1 MGTTCDSNGVSNENW
16 DFVGLIVQPFYQH
29 MAMDQYLWGWTSIL
43 AQPFWCEQKG
53 YRLLTHPHYIYIY
66 IYIYIFVYWIY
77 RPILQ
82 ETWGMPLAL
91 WDLWGTNREFT
102 QKSSI
107 FQQLRRHW
115 EKAIAMGTSGD
126 VEPWFLVLPR
136 KSLAISGRNCTI
148 AYHFC
153 WNQSFCGWSPA
164 LLTKSDLVNV
174 IF

>member
-1 MGTTCDSNGVSNENW
+1 MWFEWGKQRELRFRRIDRPAFLPTYGYGSIPMGMNIHFSPAILMWTEGVQAFDPSP
-16 DFVGLIVQPFYQH
+16 L
-29 MAMDQYLWGWTSIL
+29 
-43 AQPFWCEQKG
+43 
-53 YRLLTHPHYIYIY
+53 YIYLFIY
-66 IYIYIFVYWIY
+66 ILNIPAHFAGN
-77 RPILQ
+77 LGDA
-82 ETWGMPLAL
+82 T
-91 WDLWGTNREFT
+91 GT
-102 QKSSI
+102 
-107 FQQLRRHW
+107 LRSLRNQPGVHPKIIDFPAAEKHW
-115 EKAIAMGTSGD
+115 EKAIEMGTSGD

>member
-1 MGTTCDSNGVSNENW
+1 MRFEWGKQRELRFRRIDRLAFLPTYGYGSIPMGMNIHFSPAILMWTEGVQAFDPSP
-16 DFVGLIVQPFYQH
+16 L
-29 MAMDQYLWGWTSIL
+29 
-43 AQPFWCEQKG
+43 
-53 YRLLTHPHYIYIY
+53 YIYFFI
-66 IYIYIFVYWIY
+66 YWIY

-107 FQQLRRHW
+107 FQQLRKHW

>member
-1 MGTTCDSNGVSNENW
+1 MGTTCDLNGVSNENW

-66 IYIYIFVYWIY
+66 LYIC
-77 RPILQ
+77 ILNIP
-82 ETWGMPLAL
+82 THFAGNLGDAT
-91 WDLWGTNREFT
+91 GT
-102 QKSSI
+102 
-107 FQQLRRHW
+107 LRSLRNQPGVHPKIIDFPAAEKHW
-115 EKAIAMGTSGD
+115 EKAIEMGTSGD